1 METVVL
7 SRSVY
12 EELIKYKALYENEKS
27 HSETLSTI
35 ISKLVE
41 DIRGSEISS
50 APYGEVMDL
59 GSVKDNIE
67 DSIDYLPRHWLRE
80 QREDIAEAVAG
91 ICTTLEEHFK

>member
-7 SRSVY
+7 SKSAY

-27 HSETLSTI
+27 HSETLSAI

-41 DIRGSEISS
+41 DTRGGEISS
-50 APYGEVMDL
+50 APCGEVMDL
-59 GSVKDNIE
+59 GSIEDNIE
-67 DSIDYLPRHWLRE
+67 DSINYLPRHWLRE

>member
-41 DIRGSEISS
+41 DIRGSEISP

-59 GSVKDNIE
+59 GSIKDNIE
-67 DSIDYLPRHWLRE
+67 DSINYLPRHWLRE